1 MNLTTSPS
9 YRWYIFA
16 MCGSTYVIS
25 GFWRVSNA
33 VIAGDL
39 AHDLALSPE
48 VLGLLGGAFFY
59 SFGLAQLP
67 MGPLLDRFGP
77 RIVISLLACVGAA
90 SAVAFSLADSGTMA
104 VLARA
109 GIGLGMA
116 AVLMGSLKILTT
128 WFSPHEF
135 ATLSGILIAIGNL
148 GGIGATTPLA
158 WLSDQLGW
166 RGACG
171 FMAAVT
177 LLFAIGMYLIA
188 RDNPPVP
195 DGTQTLIPPSLAEIM
210 AGLRTV
216 FCSGTFWCLAP
227 LGFASYGAL
236 ITAQGLWGA
245 PFLMHVYGMSK
256 ASASSTLL
264 AIPVGVVFG
273 APIWGR
279 WSDKLGRRKPLVLT
293 GLGAMLLIFSSLTL
307 HLPLPRWGLAAQCW
321 LLGFT
326 SASLYILYTQV
337 KESFLLSIAGTALTA
352 LNFFVILG
360 AAMFQQMTGFIMGNW
375 KPSATGALPLA
386 AYQWGFGVSA
396 ALLALALTVYI
407 LCRESA
413 GFVLSGT
420 RRERQGHGD
429 VLPVEEP

>member
-1 MNLTTSPS
+1 MSSAASPY

-16 MCGSTYVIS
+16 MCGGTYVIS

-33 VIAGDL
+33 VMAGDL
-39 AHDLALSPE
+39 ARDLADSPE
-48 VLGLLGGAFFY
+48 VLGLMVGAFFY

-77 RIVISLLACVGAA
+77 RFVITLLVCVGAA
-90 SAVAFSLADSGTMA
+90 SALLFSLAGSGTMA

-158 WLSDQLGW
+158 WLSDRIGW

-171 FMAAVT
+171 SMAAVT
-177 LLFAIGMYLIA
+177 LLFAAGIYLVV
-188 RDNPPVP
+188 RDHPPRRDGVP
-195 DGTQTLIPPSLAEIM
+195 PAAPPSFAVIR

-216 FCSGTFWCLAP
+216 FGSGAFWCLAP

-236 ITAQGLWGA
+236 ITAQGLWGV
-245 PFLMHVYGMSK
+245 PFLMHTYGMSK
-256 ASASSTLL
+256 TTASSVLL
-264 AIPVGVVFG
+264 AIPIGVVCG
-273 APIWGR
+273 APLWGR
-279 WSDKLGRRKPLVLT
+279 WSDKLGRRKPLVLV
-293 GLGAMLLIFSSLTL
+293 GLCTMLLLFSSLVL
-307 HLPLPRWGLAAQCW
+307 HLPLPYWGLVVQCW

-326 SASLYILYTQV
+326 SAALYILYTQV
-337 KESFLLSIAGTALTA
+337 KESFSHAIAGTALTA

-360 AAMFQQMTGFIMGNW
+360 AAMFQQMTGFIIGFW
-375 KPSATGALPLA
+375 KPSADGALPLP
-386 AYQWGFGVSA
+386 AYQWGFGLSA
-396 ALLALALTVYI
+396 AVLALALALYL
-407 LCRESA
+407 LCRDTGPVKSSA
-413 GFVLSGT
+413 
-420 RRERQGHGD
+420 
-429 VLPVEEP
+429 

>member
-1 MNLTTSPS
+1 MNLTASPN

-16 MCGSTYVIS
+16 MCGSTYIIS

-33 VIAGDL
+33 VIAADL
-39 AHDLALSPE
+39 ARDLTLSPE

-77 RIVISLLACVGAA
+77 RLVISLLACFGAA
-90 SAVAFSLADSGTMA
+90 SAVIFALAGSGTVA

-158 WLSDQLGW
+158 WLSDRLGW
-166 RGACG
+166 RGACIVI
-171 FMAAVT
+171 AIIT
-177 LLFAIGMYLIA
+177 LLLAIGMYLVA
-188 RDNPPVP
+188 RDRPPQREGAPHSV
-195 DGTQTLIPPSLAEIM
+195 PPSLAEIA

-216 FCSGTFWCLAP
+216 FGSGAFWCLAP

-236 ITAQGLWGA
+236 ITAQGLWGV
-245 PFLMHVYGMSK
+245 PFLVHTYGLSK
-256 ASASSTLL
+256 TSASGVLL
-264 AIPVGVVFG
+264 AIPVGVVVG
-273 APIWGR
+273 APLWGR
-279 WSDKLGRRKPLVLT
+279 WSDKLGRRKPLVLV
-293 GLGAMLLIFSSLTL
+293 GLTAMLLLFAGLVL
-307 HLPLPRWGLAAQCW
+307 HLPLPRWGLILHCW

-326 SASLYILYTQV
+326 SAALYILYTQV
-337 KESFLLSIAGTALTA
+337 KETFSLSIAGTALTA
-352 LNFFVILG
+352 LNFFIILG
-360 AAMFQQMTGFIMGNW
+360 AAIFQQMTGFIMGFW
-375 KPSATGALPLA
+375 KPSAAGALPLA
-386 AYQWGFGVSA
+386 AYQWGFGIS
-396 ALLALALTVYI
+396 ALLLAVTLALY
-407 LCRESA
+407 LACHD
-413 GFVLSGT
+413 T
-420 RRERQGHGD
+420 R
-429 VLPVEEP
+429 PAKYS

>member
-1 MNLTTSPS
+1 MNLVASPL

-39 AHDLALSPE
+39 AQDLALSPE
-48 VLGLLGGAFFY
+48 VLGLMGGAFFY

-77 RIVISLLACVGAA
+77 RIVISLLACIGAA
-90 SAVAFSLADSGTMA
+90 SAVVFALSWSGTVA
-104 VLARA
+104 ILARA
-109 GIGLGMA
+109 GIGFGMA

-158 WLSDQLGW
+158 WLSDRLGW

-171 FMAAVT
+171 CMAVVT
-177 LLFAIGMYLIA
+177 LLLAAGIYLIA
-188 RDNPPVP
+188 RDHPPKR
-195 DGTQTLIPPSLAEIM
+195 DGLPHPEPPSLADIR

-216 FCSGTFWCLAP
+216 FGSGTFWRLAP

-245 PFLMHVYGMSK
+245 PFLMHTYDMSK
-256 ASASSTLL
+256 TAASSVLL
-264 AIPVGVVFG
+264 AIPVGVVCG
-273 APIWGR
+273 APTWGH
-279 WSDKLGRRKPLVLT
+279 WSDRLGRRKPLVLA
-293 GLGAMLLIFSSLTL
+293 GLGAMLLIFSSLAL
-307 HLPLPRWGLAAQCW
+307 HLQLPRWGLMAQCW

-326 SASLYILYTQV
+326 SAALYILYTQV
-337 KESFLLSIAGTALTA
+337 KESFSLSIAGTALTA

-360 AAMFQQMTGFIMGNW
+360 AAMFQQMTGLIMGYW
-375 KPSATGALPLA
+375 KPSSGGALPLA
-386 AYQWGFGVSA
+386 AYQWGFGISA
-396 ALLALALTVYI
+396 FLLALALLLYVV
-407 LCRESA
+407 CRETHP
-413 GFVLSGT
+413 GK
-420 RRERQGHGD
+420 H
-429 VLPVEEP
+429 P

>member
-1 MNLTTSPS
+1 LTKDKSSS

-39 AHDLALSPE
+39 ARDLALSPE
-48 VLGLLGGAFFY
+48 VLGLMGGAFFY

-77 RIVISLLACVGAA
+77 RIVISLLACFGAA
-90 SAVAFSLADSGTMA
+90 SAVAFALAGSGTVA

-116 AVLMGSLKILTT
+116 AVLMGSFKILTT

-148 GGIGATTPLA
+148 GGIGATAPLA

-166 RGACG
+166 RGACLC
-171 FMAAVT
+171 MAAVT
-177 LLFAIGMYLIA
+177 LMLACGIYLVT
-188 RDNPPVP
+188 RDRPPLLDGAPVP
-195 DGTQTLIPPSLAEIM
+195 TSPSFADIRS
-210 AGLRTV
+210 GLRTV
-216 FCSGTFWCLAP
+216 FGSGAFWCLAP

-236 ITAQGLWGA
+236 ITAQGLWGV
-245 PFLMHVYGMSK
+245 PFLVHTYGMSK
-256 ASASSTLL
+256 ATASGVLL
-264 AIPVGVVFG
+264 AIPVGVVCG
-273 APIWGR
+273 APTWGR
-279 WSDKLGRRKPLVLT
+279 WSDMLGRRKPLVLA
-293 GLGAMLLIFSSLTL
+293 GLGAMLLLFSSLAL

-321 LLGFT
+321 LIGFT
-326 SASLYILYTQV
+326 SAALYILYTQV
-337 KESFLLSIAGTALTA
+337 KESFPLSIAGTALTA

-360 AAMFQQMTGFIMGNW
+360 AAMFQQMTGLIMGCW
-375 KPSATGALPLA
+375 KPSADGVLPLV

-396 ALLALALTVYI
+396 GLLVLALALYL
-407 LCRESA
+407 LCRDTQPEK
-413 GFVLSGT
+413 
-420 RRERQGHGD
+420 HI
-429 VLPVEEP
+429 